1 MIRFLTHDQIDS
13 ERWNDCITQ
22 SVNGNVYGHSW
33 YLDLVCPGWCA
44 LVDGDYEYVMPLPA
58 WQKMKIHYLSQP
70 LFTQQLGVF
79 SRNQI
84 SSREVREFLYKI
96 PRRFRYVD
104 INLNSA
110 NKIETTGLNHKY
122 NINYELYLNEAYPQL
137 VNAYSENLRRNIRK
151 AAKFK
156 LRISKNVEPKILI
169 DLFRKNRGS
178 SIKSLSDTQYEVLL
192 DLFNMLVKKNIC
204 EVWGVYD
211 EQEKLL
217 GGVSWVISNK
227 KSIFLFSAVSDSGRH
242 QGAMPFLIDTFIS
255 ENAGK
260 DMILDFEG
268 SNDEKLGRFYAGFGS
283 KKVFYPRI
291 YINSLPF
298 YVRIGLSIYRD
309 LRVLIKK

>member
-22 SVNGNVYGHSW
+22 SANGNVYGYSW

-44 LVDGDYEYVMPLPA
+44 LVDGEYECVMPLPA
-58 WQKMKIHYLSQP
+58 WQKMKIQYLSQP

-79 SRNQI
+79 SRSGI

-96 PRRFRYVD
+96 PRRFKYVD

-110 NKIETTGLNHKY
+110 NKIETTGLNLKY
-122 NINYELYLNEAYPQL
+122 NINYELNLDEPYPQL
-137 VNAYSENLRRNIRK
+137 ANAYSENLKRNLRK
-151 AAKFK
+151 AGKFA
-156 LRISKNVEPKILI
+156 LRISKKVEPGVLI
-169 DLFRKNRGS
+169 ELFRENRGS
-178 SIKSLSDTQYEVLL
+178 SIKSLSDKQYEVLKN
-192 DLFNMLVKKNIC
+192 LFNMLVQKGIC
-204 EVWGVYD
+204 EIWGIYD
-211 EQEKLL
+211 EQDRIL

-227 KSIFLFSAVSDSGRH
+227 KGIFLFSAVSDSGRH
-242 QGAMPFLIDTFIS
+242 QGAMPLLIDTFIS

-291 YINSLPF
+291 YFNYLPF
-298 YVRIGLSIYRD
+298 YIRIGLIIYRD